1 MAPWAPRRAAG
12 PMGWGLGEHPGVWVS
27 VRGPHG
33 WWLWARICVPSCG
46 RDVIRGHSLTSVSVQ
61 VHRKQLCGALAHSRT
76 HRCGHTASSFRDLAP
91 GDCGGVPSRPE
102 PHPGAGGPP
111 SERVWDVAA
120 LGLSHPLPPEQLVL
134 GASREPVGSWDQ
146 DYDRVVLPLLD
157 GQQPCYLL
165 YRLDSRNAQGF
176 EWLFLAWSP
185 DNSPVSPCALHP
197 KSGERGSWV

>member
-1 MAPWAPRRAAG
+1 MAGGCGHASACLRAVVTSSVG
-12 PMGWGLGEHPGVWVS
+12 TVS
-27 VRGPHG
+27 R
-33 WWLWARICVPSCG
+33 L
-46 RDVIRGHSLTSVSVQ
+46 SLSRCTGSSSVMP
-61 VHRKQLCGALAHSRT
+61 SRT